1 MKKKWLQ
8 RFTGILIS
16 TLVVSSLALSGCG
29 KTGETD
35 SAQEETNLSTESGT
49 QENKDVDENAVF
61 GKITAIEEDTITVAL
76 AEMPERTGGER
87 PDGEKPDGEP
97 PEGEMPDGE
106 RPEGGAPGGDRSE
119 EQENGESQEEA
130 SEGET
135 AQGSETSQGAGDS
148 QENSEAEQPPEMP
161 DGEQPDGNG
170 GRGEMEL
177 NLTGEEQVISVT
189 DSTTYQIDGEEGTLE
204 DLQVD
209 DIVTITLAEDGTAE
223 SIRAGMGGGMGPGGG
238 QGGKPGSGEEQS
250 ESVDT
255 AGANEITDT
264 QSLSGSLESTEAD
277 ESVVVVKDGGNLT
290 LEDGTV
296 TKTGDTSN
304 TENSEFYGL
313 NAALLVKEGSAM
325 TVSGTDI
332 TTEAEGANALFATGE
347 NAVLEVQ
354 DVTIRTTGNSSRGL
368 DATYGGTVTADN
380 VTISTSGAHCAAV
393 ATDRGEGT
401 VTVTGSSF
409 QTSGE
414 GSPCVYSTG
423 NISVSDTTGTASGS
437 SAAVVEG
444 KNSITLTDCEFV
456 CAGKGRTAGGIDDA
470 GVMVY
475 QSMSGDAG
483 EGTGN
488 FTSQD
493 STLAIDSSSEKYET
507 APMFFVTNTD
517 AVISLENTELLFG
530 SGILLN
536 ASGNDGEWGK
546 EGSNGGTVTFN
557 GNNQSLTGDVTADE
571 ISTVQLNLVG
581 SALTGTVNGEQ
592 TAKSITVNLD
602 GDSTWELTGDSY
614 VTVLT
619 DADTSCANI
628 VSNGYTVYYDA
639 SNEGNAWLNGETLE
653 LEGGGS
659 VAPITQ

>member
-1 MKKKWLQ
+1 M
-8 RFTGILIS
+8 
-16 TLVVSSLALSGCG
+16 
-29 KTGETD
+29 
-35 SAQEETNLSTESGT
+35 
-49 QENKDVDENAVF
+49 
-61 GKITAIEEDTITVAL
+61 
-76 AEMPERTGGER
+76 
-87 PDGEKPDGEP
+87 
-97 PEGEMPDGE
+97 
-106 RPEGGAPGGDRSE
+106 
-119 EQENGESQEEA
+119 
-130 SEGET
+130 
-135 AQGSETSQGAGDS
+135 
-148 QENSEAEQPPEMP
+148 
-161 DGEQPDGNG
+161 
-170 GRGEMEL
+170 
-177 NLTGEEQVISVT
+177 
-189 DSTTYQIDGEEGTLE
+189 
-204 DLQVD
+204 
-209 DIVTITLAEDGTAE
+209 
-223 SIRAGMGGGMGPGGG
+223 
-238 QGGKPGSGEEQS
+238 
-250 ESVDT
+250 
-255 AGANEITDT
+255 
-264 QSLSGSLESTEAD
+264 
-277 ESVVVVKDGGNLT
+277 
-290 LEDGTV
+290 
-296 TKTGDTSN
+296 
-304 TENSEFYGL
+304 
-313 NAALLVKEGSAM
+313 
-325 TVSGTDI
+325 
-332 TTEAEGANALFATGE
+332 
-347 NAVLEVQ
+347 
-354 DVTIRTTGNSSRGL
+354 
-368 DATYGGTVTADN
+368 
-380 VTISTSGAHCAAV
+380 
-393 ATDRGEGT
+393 
-401 VTVTGSSF
+401 
-409 QTSGE
+409 
-414 GSPCVYSTG
+414 
-423 NISVSDTTGTASGS
+423 
-437 SAAVVEG
+437 VEG

-456 CAGKGRTAGGIDDA
+456 CAGKGRATGGIDDA

-488 FTSQD
+488 FTSQG

-619 DADTSCANI
+619 NADTSCANI

>member
-16 TLVVSSLALSGCG
+16 TLTVCSLALSGCG

-35 SAQEETNLSTESGT
+35 AVQGETDLSTESKP
-49 QENKDVDENAVF
+49 QENKDVDEKAVF
-61 GKITAIEEDTITVAL
+61 GKITAIEEDTITIAL
-76 AEMPERTGGER
+76 AEMPERTGGE
-87 PDGEKPDGEP
+87 P

-106 RPEGGAPGGDRSE
+106 PPEGGALGGERPE
-119 EQENGESQEEA
+119 EQENEESQEEA

-148 QENSEAEQPPEMP
+148 QENNEAEQPPELP

-177 NLTGEEQVISVT
+177 TLTGEEQVISVT
-189 DSTTYQIDGEEGTLE
+189 DSTTYQINGEEGTLE

-264 QSLSGSLESTEAD
+264 QSLSGSLESFGAD

-347 NAVLEVQ
+347 NAVLAVQ
-354 DVTIRTTGNSSRGL
+354 DVTIRTTGNSSRGM

-393 ATDRGEGT
+393 ATDRG
-401 VTVTGSSF
+401 
-409 QTSGE
+409 
-414 GSPCVYSTG
+414 
-423 NISVSDTTGTASGS
+423 
-437 SAAVVEG
+437 
-444 KNSITLTDCEFV
+444 
-456 CAGKGRTAGGIDDA
+456 KGL
-470 GVMVY
+470 
-475 QSMSGDAG
+475 
-483 EGTGN
+483 
-488 FTSQD
+488 SQ
-493 STLAIDSSSEKYET
+493 
-507 APMFFVTNTD
+507 
-517 AVISLENTELLFG
+517 
-530 SGILLN
+530 
-536 ASGNDGEWGK
+536 
-546 EGSNGGTVTFN
+546 
-557 GNNQSLTGDVTADE
+557 
-571 ISTVQLNLVG
+571 
-581 SALTGTVNGEQ
+581 
-592 TAKSITVNLD
+592 
-602 GDSTWELTGDSY
+602 
-614 VTVLT
+614 
-619 DADTSCANI
+619 
-628 VSNGYTVYYDA
+628 
-639 SNEGNAWLNGETLE
+639 
-653 LEGGGS
+653 
-659 VAPITQ
+659 